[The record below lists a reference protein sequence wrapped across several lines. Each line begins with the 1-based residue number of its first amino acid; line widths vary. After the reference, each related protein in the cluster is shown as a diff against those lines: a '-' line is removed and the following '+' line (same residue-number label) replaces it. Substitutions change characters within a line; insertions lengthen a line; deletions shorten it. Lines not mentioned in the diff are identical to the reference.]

1 MFVWYVVK
9 NGEIVGVIT
18 RDEPDTFECRR
29 EAKNYP
35 DCFVWSRSIMGWAS
49 MDTNK
54 IGSDIWRAGT
64 PPDVVI
70 MANMLRGE

>member
-9 NGEIVGVIT
+9 DGELMGVIT
-18 RDEPDTFECRR
+18 RDEPDTYGCRW

-35 DCFVWSRSIMGWAS
+35 DCRVWSEITLGWCYMNTNSIMTA
-49 MDTNK
+49 
-54 IGSDIWRAGT
+54 IWKPAT

-70 MANMLRGE
+70 MANMLRS